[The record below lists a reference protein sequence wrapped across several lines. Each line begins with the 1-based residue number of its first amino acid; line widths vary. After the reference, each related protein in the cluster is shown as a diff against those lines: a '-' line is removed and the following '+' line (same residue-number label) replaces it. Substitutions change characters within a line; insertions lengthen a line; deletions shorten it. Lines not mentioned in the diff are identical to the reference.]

1 MIKLTCNLGND
12 IIQIIEVK
20 VTEPLTILKE
30 KLDIQNDN
38 TKFIYNGM
46 TYSINCNLNFKD
58 IGLTSDS
65 YIFLNVPAV
74 SGCSLLNKYN
84 I

>member
-12 IIQIIEVK
+12 IIQIVEVK

-58 IGLTSDS
+58 IGLVSDS
-65 YIFLNVPAV
+65 YIFLNIPAV
-74 SGCSLLNKYN
+74 SG
-84 I
+84 